1 MSRNL
6 FISYSRADMV
16 ETDWLAR
23 LRMYLT
29 PFRRTGNIDVWD
41 DSKLV
46 AGTRWRDE
54 IARALERTTVAV
66 LLVGPGF
73 LASEFVVAHELP
85 ILLRAAQGRGVAL
98 FPLVVGYCGYRES
111 DLGPYQAYNSTE
123 APLESLSRAEQN
135 RVLNSLAIDIAK
147 SLHNKAPLATVAGS
161 GPTLCGIMREMQ
173 RHLADTLIAFSAQRR
188 RRNDLVATIERR
200 LDFKNEL
207 SYEKF
212 FFRYHPQL
220 SEDERFEFDQI
231 RAMTEGPLHT
241 GNRNILQ
248 LIETH
253 PEVLEVSPKIVAVRQ
268 HLVFWLNKY
277 DKVFS
282 QNRAMCLL
290 YTGVEDGVPFPVGVD
305 DFVETWLSE
314 NCRRRL
320 TDVEA

>member
-1 MSRNL
+1 MYRTL

-29 PFRRTGNIDVWD
+29 PFRRTGNVDVWD
-41 DSKLV
+41 DSKLI

-54 IARALERTTVAV
+54 IARALERATVAV

-73 LASEFVVAHELP
+73 LASEFVVEYELP
-85 ILLRAAQGRGVAL
+85 ILLRAAQGRGLTL
-98 FPLVVGYCGYRES
+98 FPLIVGYCGYRES

-147 SLHNKAPLATVAGS
+147 TPHNNTPLDTVAGS
-161 GPTLCGIMREMQ
+161 RSSLCDIMREMQ
-173 RHLADTLIAFSAQRR
+173 RHLADTLTAFLAQRR

-200 LDFKNEL
+200 LGFKNEL

-231 RAMTEGPLHT
+231 RAITEGPLHT
-241 GNRNILQ
+241 GNHNILQ

-253 PEVLEVSPKIVAVRQ
+253 PEVLEVSPMIVAVRQ

-290 YTGVEDGVPFPVGVD
+290 YTGVEDGVPFPGGVD
-305 DFVETWLSE
+305 PGGVDHLVETWLSE
-314 NCRRRL
+314 NCR
-320 TDVEA
+320 